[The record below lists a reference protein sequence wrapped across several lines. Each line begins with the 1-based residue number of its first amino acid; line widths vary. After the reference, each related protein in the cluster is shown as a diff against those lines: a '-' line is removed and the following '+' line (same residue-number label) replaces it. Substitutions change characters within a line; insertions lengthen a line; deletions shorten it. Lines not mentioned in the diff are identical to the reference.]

1 MMQRMGEILE
11 IRRSDQ
17 GRAER
22 CSLKSPLRWLRG
34 LSRRLEA
41 ATLLFGLLAICSIA
55 AADPPES
62 SRGKIVAL
70 AFDEATTTL
79 FKAYP
84 NALYQSADAGR
95 NWARVI
101 LPAAAIGK
109 IAAVATA
116 AHGNGS
122 FYVAGPGMGVLRS
135 EDRGRS
141 WVAENRGLPSRE
153 IAALTAHAD
162 KPDTIYAY
170 VARRGI
176 FRSED
181 AGGHWRLM
189 DAGPRDRIL
198 QFIHSNMPGSMQTG
212 WFFAATAKGV
222 DRSMDCFCGWRDAG
236 GLARVVNAVAYD
248 PRQPKQVY
256 AATAEGI
263 FVSKDGGEQW
273 SRVNA
278 PGRHVTALV
287 VASSGEVYAA
297 ADQGVLFRSD
307 DHGDTWQRVNA

>member
-1 MMQRMGEILE
+1 
-11 IRRSDQ
+11 
-17 GRAER
+17 
-22 CSLKSPLRWLRG
+22 LKSPLRPLRG
-34 LSRRLEA
+34 LSRRLGA
-41 ATLLFGLLAICSIA
+41 ATLLFALLAICSVA
-55 AADPPES
+55 AAPPGDS

-84 NALYQSADAGR
+84 EALYLSSDAGR
-95 NWARVI
+95 NWVRAI
-101 LPAAAIGK
+101 LPAAAVGR

-116 AHGNGS
+116 AHGNGTL
-122 FYVAGPGMGVLRS
+122 YVAGPAMGVWRS
-135 EDRGRS
+135 EDSGRR

-153 IAALTAHAD
+153 ILALTAHAD
-162 KPDTIYAY
+162 QPDTLYAY
-170 VARRGI
+170 LARRGI

-198 QFIHSNMPGSMQTG
+198 RFIHSNMPGSMQTG

-236 GLARVVNAVAYD
+236 GLARAVNAVAYD

-256 AATAEGI
+256 AATAEGL
-263 FVSKDGGEQW
+263 FLSKDGGEQW

-278 PGRHVTALV
+278 PGRDVTALV
-287 VASSGEVYAA
+287 VTSSGEVYAA
-297 ADQGVLFRSD
+297 AGYGDLFRSD
-307 DHGDTWQRVNA
+307 DHADTWQRVNALRRAWRHRGLVGAAFRRRSIH